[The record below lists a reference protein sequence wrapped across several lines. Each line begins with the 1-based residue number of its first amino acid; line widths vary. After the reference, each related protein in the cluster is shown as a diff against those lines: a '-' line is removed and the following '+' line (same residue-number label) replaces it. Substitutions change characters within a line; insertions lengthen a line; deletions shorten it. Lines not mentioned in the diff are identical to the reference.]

1 MERTAAARRFGP
13 VAVFALVLAVLVAI
27 AARPGGGGSDRDLTP
42 IPLGAR
48 GALANEG
55 APHDAAGGSSTRAMY
70 YGGEIVVPDRLLDGV
85 PTEGPV
91 HDVTAGD
98 TSGGRITALA
108 KALGV
113 SGEVRTDAEGWV
125 VGDGD
130 TVLRVLRQPGSPW
143 YLGPDKFGVR
153 PVDGGV
159 VVAEP
164 ATPQPAPAPKPDEDP
179 DGDTPVSSD
188 PCAPDS
194 PTCSSGTA
202 PKALPCPT
210 PTDGT
215 EPACVPPAPPPEPTK
230 PPQPTD
236 AEARAVAQRVF
247 DAAGLGG
254 AGITVNDAWDGK
266 EVVAAPVVGGLPT
279 VGFETRVTVELGGDI
294 LWASGFLG
302 GTDAKGDYPLLAP
315 REAVARGGAWGGV
328 RDLALGA
335 PCPPEEPCPTPEP
348 REATALRLGLMYMT
362 SYDAA
367 QGAFLAPAWLLTFEG
382 NTWEEPVL
390 ALPDRYIATP
400 SPAPG
405 DEPGVQTD
413 PGTGTEPSGGAGSDG
428 SAGSG
433 EVPPE
438 TGTTVEDTAAP
449 E

>member
-1 MERTAAARRFGP
+1 MERSTAARRFGP

-27 AARPGGGGSDRDLTP
+27 AARPGGGGDRDRDLAP

-48 GALANEG
+48 GATANEG
-55 APHDAAGGSSTRAMY
+55 ARDAAAGSTRAMY
-70 YGGEIVVPDRLLDGV
+70 YGGEIVIPDRLLDGV

-98 TSGGRITALA
+98 TSDARISALA

-125 VGDGD
+125 VGDD
-130 TVLRVLRQPGSPW
+130 ETDVVLRVLRQPGLPW
-143 YLGPDKFGVR
+143 HLGPDKFGVR

-164 ATPQPAPAPKPDEDP
+164 ATPQPAPVPKPVEDP
-179 DGDTPVSSD
+179 DTPVSSD

-194 PTCSSGTA
+194 PTCSGTA
-202 PKALPCPT
+202 PKAQPCPS
-210 PTDGT
+210 PPDGA
-215 EPACVPPAPPPEPTK
+215 EISPACWPPKTPPEPTK

-236 AEARAVAQRVF
+236 ADARAVAQRVF
-247 DAAGLGG
+247 DAAGLAG
-254 AGITVNDAWDGK
+254 AAITVNDAWSAK
-266 EVVAAPVVGGLPT
+266 EVVATPVVGGLPT
-279 VGFETRVTVELGGDI
+279 VGFETRVTVALSRNV

-302 GTDAKGDYPLLAP
+302 GTESKGDYPLLAP
-315 REAVARGGAWGGV
+315 RDAVTRGGAWGGV

-335 PCPPEEPCPTPEP
+335 PCPPEEPCPTPKP
-348 REATALRLGLMYMT
+348 REATALRLGLMYMS

-382 NTWEEPVL
+382 GTWEEPVL

-405 DEPGVQTD
+405 VQTD

-428 SAGSG
+428 GGMPGSTG
-433 EVPPE
+433 GASPHTAVDTPVPE
-438 TGTTVEDTAAP
+438 
-449 E
+449 